1 MEDFYK
7 KIILIY
13 VIFMY
18 FRGDFANYGI
28 YKKQIRDIKYNKVY
42 EN

>member
-1 MEDFYK
+1 MLFLY
-7 KIILIY
+7 II
-13 VIFMY
+13 
-18 FRGDFANYGI
+18 RGDFANYGI